1 MKRMWQNWLTLVAL
15 VTMVGSAN
23 AQTNWNQPSAIGSYQ
38 SILSRAGYGNALGSA
53 PLQGATFDPGA
64 LAQGSASRSG
74 SFAPGGAVQGGNGFI
89 QGGAVQGGAVQG
101 GNGFIQGGTVQG
113 GSGFVQGGAVQG
125 GIIQGGPTQGS
136 ASRGGIIQGDIS
148 QGSATRGGIIQG
160 EVSQGSG
167 SRDAGIIQ
175 GSIPTI
181 SAPPAVGIP
190 AAPGQSVVG
199 SVGSFDTGSN
209 FVGSGVATSA
219 PIYNGVVS
227 GVVAQPAYSAPVYSS
242 PVYSAPVYSAP
253 VYQSAVYSA
262 PVAVNTGRSRPRRNY
277 TFGITGLNFQRD
289 YEDNRFLARNPSG
302 DTLFTNDADEQNFD
316 GYGLN
321 FASRNQRGG
330 GFEVAY
336 WALNPGRAA
345 ATLTGFNVATN
356 IRGFDRLTH
365 VSSGRDLLDIYS
377 NTISQ
382 TITRETDIN
391 NLEFNFLR
399 NGGTF
404 HTKRKRTGFY
414 ELLAGFRWFQFDES
428 LQYSASIDTNQFPLV
443 PPDFFYNLE
452 ARNTLLGFQ
461 LGARNELCLSPK
473 LRLFSGFKGG
483 LFNNNINTLQ
493 NLTDGNGEI
502 AQVNS
507 GLAAGRPFSYED
519 EKNDLAFLG
528 EIDLGILYHL
538 SNRARIRL
546 GFRALGVSGVALA
559 ADQIPFDFSDPDE
572 LLRANSNGSL
582 ILGGG
587 YYGIEFCF

>member
-38 SILSRAGYGNALGSA
+38 SILSRAGYGNASGSA

-74 SFAPGGAVQGGNGFI
+74 SFAPGGVAQGGNGFI
-89 QGGAVQGGAVQG
+89 QGGAVQG

-190 AAPGQSVVG
+190 PAPGQSAVG

-227 GVVAQPAYSAPVYSS
+227 GVVAQPAYSA

-289 YEDNRFLARNPSG
+289 YEDNRLLARNPSG

-316 GYGLN
+316 GYGVN

-382 TITRETDIN
+382 TITRDTDIN

-461 LGARNELCLSPK
+461 LGARNELCISPK

-507 GLAAGRPFSYED
+507 GLAAGSPFSYED